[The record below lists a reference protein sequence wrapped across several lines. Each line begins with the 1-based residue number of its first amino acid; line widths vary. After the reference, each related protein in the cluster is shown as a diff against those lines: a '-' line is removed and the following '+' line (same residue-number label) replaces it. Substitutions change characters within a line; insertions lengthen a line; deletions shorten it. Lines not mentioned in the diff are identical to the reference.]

1 MDSLA
6 PVALL
11 PPILASTEVL
21 GPLQTRE
28 WLLVPE
34 GHGLAAGIED
44 ASRISLCMCPG
55 SCASKK
61 NGLHCP
67 PWGSRLTLQ
76 LAGFWK
82 SLEMLVLGTPSPIRN
97 VLC

>member
-6 PVALL
+6 SVALL
-11 PPILASTEVL
+11 PPTLASTEVL

-28 WLLVPE
+28 RLLVPE

-67 PWGSRLTLQ
+67 PRGSRLTLQ

-82 SLEMLVLGTPSPIRN
+82 SPEMLVLGTPAPIRI